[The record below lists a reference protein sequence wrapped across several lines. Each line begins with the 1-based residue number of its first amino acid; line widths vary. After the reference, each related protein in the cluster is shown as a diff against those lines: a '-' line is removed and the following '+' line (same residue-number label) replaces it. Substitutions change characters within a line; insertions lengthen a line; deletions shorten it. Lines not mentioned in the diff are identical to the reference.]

1 MREGPVGAPGI
12 QVLIADHIAHIV
24 EQLAKLTDNS
34 DDIHVCGI
42 ARQRSDVIEEARL
55 RQPDVLVVSS
65 ELGDAATLA
74 LSQELAT
81 VAPGA
86 RILVISSTPP
96 VNGDVPPG
104 AVRVVSADAPGP
116 ELVAAVRSVHG
127 GEPAAAKETAAA
139 LEPIQEVTPRRPR
152 RPGRTRG
159 EIVLVYSG
167 KGGVGKSVV
176 ATNLAVALA
185 GETEAQVALVDL
197 DLQCGDAGVML
208 RVENHLTSIEDLAAE
223 ANGIDPEYLE
233 EVLATGPADV
243 RVLLAPAS
251 PELADLVTAA
261 NVHAVLRELSK
272 THDFVIVDASSHL
285 DERTVEVIEMA
296 DQILLVTASN
306 VTTVKSTRVTLKLLE
321 SLGVEK
327 DRIALVLNQT
337 RQRVTFPR
345 DEIEQTLRF
354 RMLLQLPYE
363 PRVDDA
369 IDRGRPFVLDEPRSD
384 MSRQLRAL
392 VEYLAPAGDTKS
404 AAPERDGAGQRS
416 SVHRRRFSLG
426 RR

>member
-12 QVLIADHIAHIV
+12 QVLIADQIAHIV

-42 ARQRSDVIEEARL
+42 ARRRGDVIDEVRL
-55 RQPDVLVVSS
+55 RHPDVLLVSS
-65 ELGDAATLA
+65 ELGAAGTLA
-74 LSQELAT
+74 LSEELAT
-81 VAPGA
+81 AAPAA
-86 RILVISSTPP
+86 RILVIASTPP

-104 AVRVVSADAPGP
+104 AAQVVSADATGA
-116 ELVAAVRSVHG
+116 ELVAAVRSVYTG
-127 GEPAAAKETAAA
+127 GDPAETAAA
-139 LEPIQEVTPRRPR
+139 PPLEPIQELAPRRPR

-159 EIVLVYSG
+159 EIVLIYSG

-176 ATNLAVALA
+176 ATNLAVTLA
-185 GETEAQVALVDL
+185 GETGAHVALVDL

-223 ANGIDPEYLE
+223 ASSIDGDFLE
-233 EVLATGPADV
+233 EVMATGPADV

-272 THDFVIVDASSHL
+272 TYDFVVVDAASHL

-296 DQILLVTASN
+296 DQILLVTAST
-306 VTTVKSTRVTLKLLE
+306 VTTVKSTRVTLKLLQ
-321 SLGVEK
+321 SLGIEK

-354 RMLLQLPYE
+354 RMLLQLPFE
-363 PRVDDA
+363 PRIDDA
-369 IDRGRPFVLDEPRSD
+369 IDRGHPFVLDEPKSD
-384 MSRQLRAL
+384 LSRQFRTLA
-392 VEYLAPAGDTKS
+392 EYLAPGGD
-404 AAPERDGAGQRS
+404 AAAAQERDSAGSR
-416 SVHRRRFSLG
+416 VRVNRRRFSLG